1 MLLQL
6 VCKSLGCFC
15 LRSSKEQE
23 IANQLRAYKAT
34 LLTSLEQMQAAAAA
48 LQQLQHDMQLFQMRH
63 NHHTQRAQYLRQEL
77 QHERDFAGH
86 TQRCEL
92 YVAFLG
98 DLLLCHPSMLRRE
111 MAKQQLQ
118 QQQQLEEQQEQQ
130 QGGEAT
136 ATAAGE
142 CLLDL
147 LWKVV
152 TATEAAT
159 KRLQSFALRVLMKL
173 LLLGLVLQ
181 QQQQRHQQLHQEQQ
195 QQEQQQQ
202 EHQQAI
208 LAARLEVLLEAL
220 YLQPVLQHQYREH
233 EKYVRS

>member
-1 MLLQL
+1 MIGFALRGAFMLMLLL
-6 VCKSLGCFC
+6 EVSTLWSVRSLNRVLC
-15 LRSSKEQE
+15 L
-23 IANQLRAYKAT
+23 
-34 LLTSLEQMQAAAAA
+34 LLL
-48 LQQLQHDMQLFQMRH
+48 LLLLLLLF
-63 NHHTQRAQYLRQEL
+63 AL

-130 QGGEAT
+130 QGWEAT